1 MPDGQR
7 LTRLLRPRHI
17 AAIGGRYAEEVVRQ
31 CQQIGFRGPLWP
43 VNPGRPTMQALPCF
57 ANLADLPQAP
67 DAAFVGVAREDT
79 IDVVAELARGGC
91 GGVVVLASGFAEL
104 DEAGR
109 QMQQALV
116 EAAGDMPL
124 VGPNC
129 YGLLNYLDGAALWP
143 DQHGG
148 ERSDR
153 GVALITQSGNI
164 GISLTMQ
171 QRSLPIAYVVSVGNQ
186 AVLSVGDY
194 IEAFVDDPRV
204 TAIGLHLEGVRDV
217 ERFAIACAYAL
228 AKCKPVVVLKSGRSG
243 KAAQAAL
250 SHTSSLTGTDDLYS
264 ALFERYG
271 AARVTSLSSLIETLK
286 LLHVHGVLPG
296 NRIASMSCSG
306 GEAGLVADLA
316 QELNLQMPA
325 FSSEQS
331 RVLHEVLGERVAVD
345 NPLDYHTYI
354 WADRK
359 ALTDCY
365 SAVLA
370 SDVDVAMLIDDY
382 PNPDRCD
389 DHDWLIAERAF
400 IDAYRRAGNRPV
412 VVATIPENFPR
423 SARERFLAAGIAPM
437 QGLDDS
443 LAAIK
448 AAVSI
453 GAAHARPTSA
463 PLLAPCAPLTGDS
476 RVLDEHAAKAA
487 LQEAGISIP
496 AGRRA
501 SRGTAAAAAE
511 QLGFPVAVKAL
522 GESLAHKTEA
532 GALRLNVTDPT
543 AVTHAVRDMRDLG
556 AEILVER
563 MIDNVVAELLIGVV
577 RDAQF
582 GPTLVIGSGGVRV
595 ELLADSA
602 ALLLPTNADEVLQGL
617 RGLRNFPLLEGFRG
631 APAGDIDAVVV
642 TVLRVAD
649 YAIAHRH
656 DLLELDINPL
666 LVLPRGE
673 GTVAADAFIR
683 ISLPSPSGRGIGG
696 EGSHSLKK

>member
-1 MPDGQR
+1 MRDGVR
-7 LTRLLRPRHI
+7 LTRLLRPRSI
-17 AAIGGRYAEEVVRQ
+17 AAIGGRFAEEVVRQ
-31 CQQIGFRGPLWP
+31 CQRIGFRGSIWP
-43 VNPGRPTMQALPCF
+43 VNPGRTTMQKLPCF
-57 ANLADLPQAP
+57 ASLASLPQAP
-67 DAAFVGVAREDT
+67 DAAFVGVAREDAV
-79 IDVVAELARGGC
+79 DVVAELARGGC

-104 DEAGR
+104 DDEGR
-109 QMQQALV
+109 KLQQALV

-148 ERSDR
+148 ERNDR

-171 QRSLPIAYVVSVGNQ
+171 QRSLPLAYVVSVGNQ

-204 TAIGLHLEGVRDV
+204 TAIGLHLEGVHGI
-217 ERFAIACAYAL
+217 ERFAGACAYAL
-228 AKCKPVVVLKSGRSG
+228 ARRKPVVALKSGRSE

-250 SHTSSLTGTDDLYS
+250 SHTSSLTGADELYS
-264 ALFERYG
+264 ALFRRYG
-271 AARVTSLSSLIETLK
+271 AARVTSLSGLIETLK

-316 QELNLQMPA
+316 QELSLQLPA
-325 FSSEQS
+325 FASAQTKAL
-331 RVLHEVLGERVAVD
+331 RDVLGERVAVD

-354 WADRK
+354 WADKK
-359 ALTDCY
+359 ALTECFT
-365 SAVLA
+365 AVLA
-370 SDVDVAMLIDDY
+370 SDVDVAVLVDDY
-382 PNPDRCD
+382 PHPERCD
-389 DHDWLIAERAF
+389 DRNWLIAERAF
-400 IDAYRRAGNRPV
+400 IDAHHRSGNRPV
-412 VVATIPENFPR
+412 VVATMAENFPQ
-423 SARERFLAAGIAPM
+423 SARERLLAAGIAPM
-437 QGLDDS
+437 QGLEDC
-443 LAAIK
+443 LAAI
-448 AAVSI
+448 AAAATI
-453 GAAHARPTSA
+453 GAAHARPHPTL
-463 PLLAPCAPLTGDS
+463 PLEPCGGITGES
-476 RVLDEHAAKAA
+476 CVLDEHAAKTA

-501 SRGTAAAAAE
+501 GGGTAAAAAE

-522 GESLAHKTEA
+522 GKSLAHKTEA
-532 GALRLNVTDPT
+532 GALRLHLTDSS
-543 AVTHAVRDMRDLG
+543 AVTHAVRDMRHLG
-556 AEILVER
+556 PEFLVER
-563 MIDNVVAELLIGVV
+563 MIDNVVAELLIGVM

-582 GPTLVIGSGGVRV
+582 GPILVIGSGGVRV

-602 ALLLPTNADEVLQGL
+602 TLLLPTTADEVLQAI
-617 RGLRNFPLLEGFRG
+617 RTLRNYPLLDGFRG
-631 APAGDIDAVVV
+631 APAGDIDAVVE

-656 DLLELDINPL
+656 ELLELDINPL

-673 GTVAADAFIR
+673 GAVAADALIR
-683 ISLPSPSGRGIGG
+683 LAVTA
-696 EGSHSLKK
+696 